1 MKNSNLTKSILAVLV
16 MLTATLSVQPGRCGD
31 GRWFVLLR
39 LYGPLEPI
47 LNKEWKPNDIEKIK

>member
-31 GRWFVLLR
+31 GQLKL
-39 LYGPLEPI
+39 I
-47 LNKEWKPNDIEKIK
+47 L